1 MMNETKKL
9 SSSRVAESKTT
20 WTIASSDPMVI
31 LHDGCVVRMSQ
42 ALAWDERYVLSPSQI
57 G

>member
-31 LHDGCVVRMSQ
+31 LRDGSVVRMSQ